1 MTLGSR
7 GGLYTVKHRREPTA
21 SRGHACSRATG
32 ADARRQWR
40 IAADAAAFAQDA
52 ARGSARGHAAHRHE
66 ARLRARRVRHVH
78 GADRRQAGAELP
90 PPAGPARGPG
100 DHDDRRHGGR
110 VRSSSPPG
118 RLRGVGRGAVRLLHA
133 RHPAVRKIAAR
144 GKSAPD
150 APGDPRGVGGQPV
163 PVHRL
168 HQNPGGGRARG
179 RPVAMKLVGRP
190 LPKVDAATK
199 VTGRALY
206 ADDIVLPRTLHCK
219 ILRSPHPHARILSID
234 TSGARRIP
242 GVVAVIT
249 GTDLPIK
256 FGILPV
262 TQDERA
268 LEHEKVRYVGDPI
281 AAVAA
286 LEEEIAAAACDAIA
300 VEYEVLE
307 PVMTI
312 DAALQK
318 PKDEPIQDY
327 GGPNNVHKF
336 VALEFGDVDAGFGRA
351 EVIREDVFFFQGN
364 THLPMEQHSAI
375 ATYVDGKVTL
385 WSSTQ
390 VVHYVHRALSKVLE
404 LPMHRIR
411 VIGAAHGGGFGG
423 KTDPF
428 AHEIIVCKLAMLTGR
443 PVKCTLTRE
452 EVFYAHRGRHPVLM
466 WVRSG
471 VTRDGR
477 ITAMHFRSALDGGA
491 YGSYGVAST
500 FYTGA
505 LQTVTYD
512 IPAYRFEGCRVF
524 TNKPPCGPKRGHGTP
539 QPRFALEL
547 HLEKIALD
555 IGLDPVELKQRNFV
569 KPNTRTVN
577 WLRVTSC
584 GLDECTER
592 VIKASRFHD
601 RKTRVGRGMGFAIS
615 SYLSGAGTA
624 IYWNDMPHS
633 EVQIKVDRG
642 GVTAYCGAM
651 DIGQGSDSVLATI
664 IAEELGL
671 QPSDIR
677 LVTADTDTT
686 PIDLGSYSSRVTFM
700 AGNAALEAARKMRA
714 LLVEAV
720 AAKTGAEA
728 SAIDVSE
735 ARVGDCSFEE
745 ASVLAEARFGTLTTA
760 GSYTPPKIAGPYK
773 GSGVGPSP
781 AYSYSACVVDLD
793 ADART
798 GLIHVNKIWI
808 AHDVGR
814 AINPLLVEGQ
824 VEGSVYMGLGEA
836 LMEEQVFRKGLHK
849 WPSMLEY
856 KSPTFL
862 DMPEVKTFIV
872 ETDDPEGPYGA
883 KEAGQG
889 PLLPVP
895 PAVSAA
901 VFDALGVWIDE
912 VPVTPE
918 KVIEALR
925 RKEKGEPPRYGPPRF
940 PSS

>member
-1 MTLGSR
+1 
-7 GGLYTVKHRREPTA
+7 
-21 SRGHACSRATG
+21 
-32 ADARRQWR
+32 
-40 IAADAAAFAQDA
+40 
-52 ARGSARGHAAHRHE
+52 
-66 ARLRARRVRHVH
+66 
-78 GADRRQAGAELP
+78 
-90 PPAGPARGPG
+90 
-100 DHDDRRHGGR
+100 
-110 VRSSSPPG
+110 
-118 RLRGVGRGAVRLLHA
+118 
-133 RHPAVRKIAAR
+133 
-144 GKSAPD
+144 
-150 APGDPRGVGGQPV
+150 
-163 PVHRL
+163 
-168 HQNPGGGRARG
+168 
-179 RPVAMKLVGRP
+179 MKLVGRP

-219 ILRSPHPHARILSID
+219 ILRSPHPHAGILSID

-249 GTDLPIK
+249 GADLPIK

-268 LEHEKVRYVGDPI
+268 LEHEKARYVGDPI

-428 AHEIIVCKLAMLTGR
+428 AHEIIVCKLAMMTGR

-466 WVRSG
+466 WVRTG
-471 VTRDGR
+471 VTHDGR

-505 LQTVTYD
+505 LQPVTYD
-512 IPAYRFEGCRVF
+512 LPAYRFEGCRVF

-547 HLEKIALD
+547 HLEKIAHD

-601 RKTRVGRGMGFAIS
+601 RKSRVGRGMGFAIS

-671 QPSDIR
+671 QPADIR

-714 LLVEAV
+714 MLVEAV
-720 AAKTGAEA
+720 QA
-728 SAIDVSE
+728 SGRGIDDVT
-735 ARVGDCSFEE
+735 FEQ
-745 ASVLAEARFGTLTTA
+745 ASVLAEARFGTLTSA

-793 ADART
+793 ADPRT
-798 GLIHVNKIWI
+798 GLIHVNKVWI

-836 LMEEQVFRKGLHK
+836 LMEEQTFRKGLHK

-862 DMPEVKTFIV
+862 DVPEIETFIV
-872 ETDDPEGPYGA
+872 ETIDPEGPYGA

-895 PAVSAA
+895 PALCSA

-912 VPVTPE
+912 IPVTPE
-918 KVIEALR
+918 KVLEALR
-925 RKEKGEPPRYGPPRF
+925 RKEKGEPARYGPPLF
-940 PSS
+940 PPIPYPPVIKVDPPNGEARAATAAI

>member
-1 MTLGSR
+1 MS
-7 GGLYTVKHRREPTA
+7 
-21 SRGHACSRATG
+21 
-32 ADARRQWR
+32 
-40 IAADAAAFAQDA
+40 
-52 ARGSARGHAAHRHE
+52 
-66 ARLRARRVRHVH
+66 
-78 GADRRQAGAELP
+78 DRKGFS
-90 PPAGPARGPG
+90 
-100 DHDDRRHGGR
+100 
-110 VRSSSPPG
+110 V
-118 RLRGVGRGAVRLLHA
+118 VG
-133 RHPAVRKIAAR
+133 K
-144 GKSAPD
+144 
-150 APGDPRGVGGQPV
+150 
-163 PVHRL
+163 
-168 HQNPGGGRARG
+168 
-179 RPVAMKLVGRP
+179 P
-190 LPKVDAATK
+190 LPKVDAVGK
-199 VTGRALY
+199 VTGRAVY
-206 ADDIVLPRTLHCK
+206 ADDMLPARTLHCR

-234 TSGARRIP
+234 ASAARRIP

-249 GTDLPIK
+249 GADLPIK

-268 LEHEKVRYVGDPI
+268 LEHEKVRYVGDPV

-286 LEEEIAAAACDAIA
+286 TDEEIAAAACDAIA

-307 PVMTI
+307 PVMSI
-312 DAALQK
+312 EAALEK
-318 PKDEPIQDY
+318 PSDEAIQDY
-327 GGPNNVHKF
+327 GGPNNIHKL
-336 VALEFGDVDAGFGRA
+336 VALEFGDVERGFARA
-351 EVIREDVFFFQGN
+351 DHEREDVFFFQGN

-375 ATYVDGKVTL
+375 ATYVDGRLTV

-390 VVHYVHRALSKVLE
+390 VVHYVHRALARVLE
-404 LPMHRIR
+404 LPMSRIR

-428 AHEIIVCKLAMLTGR
+428 AHEMVVSKLAMLTGR

-466 WVRSG
+466 WVRTG

-477 ITAMHFRSALDGGA
+477 ITAMHFRTALDGGA

-547 HLEKIALD
+547 HLEKVAGDL
-555 IGLDPVELKQRNFV
+555 GLDPVELKRRNFV
-569 KPNTRTVN
+569 KPMTRTVN

-584 GLDECTER
+584 GLEECTER
-592 VIKASRFHD
+592 VLEGSGYRARAKRAGH
-601 RKTRVGRGMGFAIS
+601 GMGFAIS

-633 EVQIKVDRG
+633 EVQLKVDRG

-664 IAEELGL
+664 VAEELGL
-671 QPSDIR
+671 QPSDVR

-714 LLVEAV
+714 LLDEAV
-720 AAKTGAEA
+720 QAAGRRFE
-728 SAIDVSE
+728 DV
-735 ARVGDCSFEE
+735 SFEE
-745 ASVLAEARFGTLTTA
+745 AAVLAEARFGTLTSA
-760 GSYTPPKIAGPYK
+760 GSYTPPKVAGPYK

-793 ADART
+793 ADVRT
-798 GLIHVNKIWI
+798 GQVRVNKVWI

-856 KSPTFL
+856 KSPTFA
-862 DMPEVKTFIV
+862 DMPEVETYIV
-872 ETDDPEGPYGA
+872 ETNDPEGPYGA

-895 PAVSAA
+895 PAVCSA
-901 VFDALGVWIDE
+901 VHEALGVWIDE

-918 KVIEALR
+918 KVLEALR
-925 RKEKGEPPRYGPPRF
+925 RKEKGEPARYGPPRF
-940 PSS
+940 PTIPYPAPIKTEPPPRQTA

>member
-1 MTLGSR
+1 
-7 GGLYTVKHRREPTA
+7 V
-21 SRGHACSRATG
+21 
-32 ADARRQWR
+32 
-40 IAADAAAFAQDA
+40 
-52 ARGSARGHAAHRHE
+52 
-66 ARLRARRVRHVH
+66 RV
-78 GADRRQAGAELP
+78 
-90 PPAGPARGPG
+90 
-100 DHDDRRHGGR
+100 
-110 VRSSSPPG
+110 
-118 RLRGVGRGAVRLLHA
+118 
-133 RHPAVRKIAAR
+133 I
-144 GKSAPD
+144 GK
-150 APGDPRGVGGQPV
+150 
-163 PVHRL
+163 
-168 HQNPGGGRARG
+168 
-179 RPVAMKLVGRP
+179 P
-190 LPKVDAATK
+190 LPKVDAASK
-199 VTGRALY
+199 VTGRAVY
-206 ADDIVLPRTLHCK
+206 ADDMLPARTLHCK

-234 TSGARRIP
+234 TSAARRIP
-242 GVVAVIT
+242 GVIAVIT
-249 GTDLPIK
+249 GADLPVK

-286 LEEEIAAAACDAIA
+286 TEEEIAAAACDAID
-300 VEYEVLE
+300 VEYQVLE
-307 PVMTI
+307 PVMSI
-312 DAALQK
+312 EAALQ
-318 PKDEPIQDY
+318 PAKDERIQDY
-327 GGPNNVHKF
+327 GGPNNVHKL
-336 VALEFGDVDAGFGRA
+336 VALEFGDVDGGFERA
-351 EVIREDVFFFQGN
+351 AHVREDVFFFQGN

-375 ATYVDGKVTL
+375 ATFVDGRVTL

-390 VVHYVHRALSKVLE
+390 VVHYVHRALAKVLE
-404 LPMHRIR
+404 LPMNRIR

-428 AHEIIVCKLAMLTGR
+428 AHEIIVAKLAMLTGR
-443 PVKCTLTRE
+443 PVKCTLNRE

-466 WVRSG
+466 WVRTG
-471 VTRDGR
+471 VTPDGR

-512 IPAYRFEGCRVF
+512 LPAYRFEGCRVF

-547 HLEKIALD
+547 HLEKIAQDL
-555 IGLDPVELKQRNFV
+555 GLDPVDLKRRNFV

-584 GLDECTER
+584 GLEECTDRVIEASGYRER
-592 VIKASRFHD
+592 VKRAGH
-601 RKTRVGRGMGFAIS
+601 GMGFAIS

-651 DIGQGSDSVLATI
+651 DIGQGSDSVLATVV
-664 IAEELGL
+664 AEELGL
-671 QPSDIR
+671 EPADIR

-720 AAKTGAEA
+720 EA
-728 SAIDVSE
+728 GGRTFDEV
-735 ARVGDCSFEE
+735 SFEE
-745 ASVLAEARFGTLTTA
+745 ASILAEARFGTLTTA
-760 GSYTPPKIAGPYK
+760 GSYTPPKIAGPFK

-798 GLIHVNKIWI
+798 GLLHVNKVWI

-836 LMEEQVFRKGLHK
+836 LMEEQTFRKGLHK

-862 DMPEVKTFIV
+862 DIPEIETFIV
-872 ETDDPEGPYGA
+872 ETVDPEGPYGA

-895 PAVSAA
+895 PALCAA
-901 VFDALGVWIDE
+901 VHDALGVWIDE
-912 VPVTPE
+912 IPVTPE
-918 KVIEALR
+918 KIVEALR
-925 RKEKGEPPRYGPPRF
+925 RKEKGELARYGPPHF
-940 PSS
+940 PSIPYPPAIKVEPPPKDAATAAI

>member
-1 MTLGSR
+1 M
-7 GGLYTVKHRREPTA
+7 
-21 SRGHACSRATG
+21 
-32 ADARRQWR
+32 
-40 IAADAAAFAQDA
+40 
-52 ARGSARGHAAHRHE
+52 
-66 ARLRARRVRHVH
+66 RV
-78 GADRRQAGAELP
+78 
-90 PPAGPARGPG
+90 
-100 DHDDRRHGGR
+100 
-110 VRSSSPPG
+110 
-118 RLRGVGRGAVRLLHA
+118 VGKR
-133 RHPAVRKIAAR
+133 
-144 GKSAPD
+144 
-150 APGDPRGVGGQPV
+150 
-163 PVHRL
+163 
-168 HQNPGGGRARG
+168 
-179 RPVAMKLVGRP
+179 
-190 LPKVDAATK
+190 LPKVDAGAR
-199 VTGRALY
+199 VTGRAVY
-206 ADDIVLPRTLHCK
+206 ADDMLPARTLHCK
-219 ILRSPHPHARILSID
+219 ILRSPHPHARIVSID
-234 TSGARRIP
+234 TAAARRMP
-242 GVVAVIT
+242 GVIAVIT
-249 GTDLPIK
+249 GADLPVK

-268 LEHEKVRYVGDPI
+268 LEHEKVRYAGDPI

-286 LEEEIAAAACDAIA
+286 IDEEIAAAACDAIA
-300 VEYEVLE
+300 VEYDVLE
-307 PVMTI
+307 PVMSI
-312 DAALQK
+312 EDALLE
-318 PKDEPIQDY
+318 PKDERIQDY

-336 VALEFGDVDAGFGRA
+336 VTLEFGDVDAGFA
-351 EVIREDVFFFQGN
+351 SAAHTREDVFFYQGN

-375 ATYVDGKVTL
+375 ATYVDGRVTL

-390 VVHYVHRALSKVLE
+390 VVHYVHRALSRVLE
-404 LPMHRIR
+404 LPISRIR

-466 WVRSG
+466 WVRTG
-471 VTRDGR
+471 VTAEGD
-477 ITAMHFRSALDGGA
+477 ITAMHFRTALDGGA

-539 QPRFALEL
+539 QPRFGLEL
-547 HLEKIALD
+547 HLEKIAHDL
-555 IGLDPVELKQRNFV
+555 GLDAVELKRRNFV
-569 KPNTRTVN
+569 KPYTRTVN

-584 GLDECTER
+584 GLDECTEK
-592 VIKASRFHD
+592 VVEASGFR
-601 RKTRVGRGMGFAIS
+601 TREKRRGRGMGFAVS

-633 EVQIKVDRG
+633 EVQLKVDRG

-664 IAEELGL
+664 VAEELGL
-671 QPSDIR
+671 QPADVH

-700 AGNAALEAARKMRA
+700 AGNAALEAARKMRG

-720 AAKTGAEA
+720 EGAGRKLQE
-728 SAIDVSE
+728 VT
-735 ARVGDCSFEE
+735 FEE
-745 ASVLAEARFGTLTTA
+745 AAVLAEARFGALTTA

-793 ADART
+793 ADERT
-798 GLIHVNKIWI
+798 GLVHINKVWI

-814 AINPLLVEGQ
+814 AINPVLVEGQ
-824 VEGSVYMGLGEA
+824 IEGSVYMGLGEA
-836 LMEEQVFRKGLHK
+836 LMEEQTFRKGLHK

-862 DMPEVKTFIV
+862 DMPEVERFIV
-872 ETDDPEGPYGA
+872 ETVDREGPYGA

-895 PAVSAA
+895 PAVCAA
-901 VFDALGVWIDE
+901 LYDALGVWVDE

-925 RKEKGEPPRYGPPRF
+925 RKAKGEPGRYGPERF
-940 PSS
+940 PAIPYPPAIKVEPPPKEPVVTSAQI

>member
-1 MTLGSR
+1 M
-7 GGLYTVKHRREPTA
+7 
-21 SRGHACSRATG
+21 
-32 ADARRQWR
+32 
-40 IAADAAAFAQDA
+40 
-52 ARGSARGHAAHRHE
+52 
-66 ARLRARRVRHVH
+66 
-78 GADRRQAGAELP
+78 
-90 PPAGPARGPG
+90 
-100 DHDDRRHGGR
+100 
-110 VRSSSPPG
+110 
-118 RLRGVGRGAVRLLHA
+118 RLLHA
-133 RHPAVRKIAAR
+133 GHPARVACAAR
-144 GKSAPD
+144 RESETYARRD
-150 APGDPRGVGGQPV
+150 SRGARGQPL
-163 PVHRL
+163 PMHRL
-168 HQNPGGGRARG
+168 REDPGSGRACFDEDGWLSTPSRPPRNG
-179 RPVAMKLVGRP
+179 RKVSLRVVGKP
-190 LPKVDAATK
+190 LPKVDAAAK
-199 VTGRALY
+199 VTGRAVY
-206 ADDIVLPRTLHCK
+206 ADDMLLPRTLHCK

-234 TSGARRIP
+234 TSAARRIP
-242 GVVAVIT
+242 GVQAVIT
-249 GTDLPIK
+249 GADLPVK

-286 LEEEIAAAACDAIA
+286 TEEEIAAAACDAI
-300 VEYEVLE
+300 VVTYEGLE
-307 PVMTI
+307 PVMSI
-312 DAALQK
+312 EAALSA
-318 PKDEPIQDY
+318 PKDERIQDY
-327 GGPNNVHKF
+327 GGPNNIHKL
-336 VALEFGDVDAGFGRA
+336 VALEFGDVDGGLARA
-351 EVIREDVFFFQGN
+351 DHIREDVFFFQGN

-404 LPMHRIR
+404 LPLHRIV

-428 AHEIIVCKLAMLTGR
+428 AHEIIVCKLAMMTGR

-466 WVRSG
+466 WVRTG
-471 VTRDGR
+471 VTHDGR

-505 LQTVTYD
+505 LQPVTYD

-547 HLEKIALD
+547 HLEKIAHD
-555 IGLDPVELKQRNFV
+555 IGLDPVELKRLNFV
-569 KPNTRTVN
+569 QPNTRTVN

-584 GLDECTER
+584 GLEECTDR
-592 VIKASRFHD
+592 VINASRFHD
-601 RKTRVGRGMGFAIS
+601 RERRPGHGMGFAIS

-651 DIGQGSDSVLATI
+651 DIGQGSDSVLAAI
-664 IAEELGL
+664 VAEELGI
-671 QPSDIR
+671 QPADVR

-714 LLVEAV
+714 MLVDAT
-720 AAKTGAEA
+720 AAKMGRDPAGVEV
-728 SAIDVSE
+728 SDGRIGDV
-735 ARVGDCSFEE
+735 SFEE
-745 ASVLAEARFGTLTTA
+745 PSILAEGRFGTLTSA
-760 GSYTPPKIAGPYK
+760 GSYTPPRIAGPFK

-798 GLIHVNKIWI
+798 GLIRVNKVWI

-836 LMEEQVFRKGLHK
+836 LMEEQTFRKGLHK

-862 DMPEVKTFIV
+862 DTPEIETFIV
-872 ETDDPEGPYGA
+872 ETVDPEGPYGA

-895 PAVSAA
+895 PALCAA
-901 VFDALGVWIDE
+901 VYDALGVWIDE

-918 KVIEALR
+918 KVVEALR
-925 RKEKGEPPRYGPPRF
+925 RKEKGEPARYGPLRF
-940 PSS
+940 PSIPYPPTIKVEPPPKDLDAATAAI

>member
-1 MTLGSR
+1 MK
-7 GGLYTVKHRREPTA
+7 V
-21 SRGHACSRATG
+21 
-32 ADARRQWR
+32 
-40 IAADAAAFAQDA
+40 
-52 ARGSARGHAAHRHE
+52 
-66 ARLRARRVRHVH
+66 
-78 GADRRQAGAELP
+78 
-90 PPAGPARGPG
+90 
-100 DHDDRRHGGR
+100 
-110 VRSSSPPG
+110 
-118 RLRGVGRGAVRLLHA
+118 VG
-133 RHPAVRKIAAR
+133 K
-144 GKSAPD
+144 
-150 APGDPRGVGGQPV
+150 
-163 PVHRL
+163 
-168 HQNPGGGRARG
+168 
-179 RPVAMKLVGRP
+179 P
-190 LPKVDAATK
+190 LPKVDAAAK

-206 ADDIVLPRTLHCK
+206 ADDIALPRTLHCK

-234 TSGARRIP
+234 TSAARRMP
-242 GVVAVIT
+242 GVLAVIT
-249 GTDLPIK
+249 GADLPIK

-286 LEEEIAAAACDAIA
+286 TEEEVAAAACDAIS

-307 PVMTI
+307 PVMSI
-312 DAALQK
+312 DAALA
-318 PKDEPIQDY
+318 PAKDEPIQDY
-327 GGPNNVHKF
+327 GGPNNIHKL
-336 VALEFGDVDAGFGRA
+336 VALEFGDVDGGFARA
-351 EVIREDVFFFQGN
+351 DHVREDVFFFQGN

-390 VVHYVHRALSKVLE
+390 VVHYVHRALARVLE

-466 WVRSG
+466 WVRTG
-471 VTRDGR
+471 VTGDGR

-539 QPRFALEL
+539 QPRFAIEL
-547 HLEKIALD
+547 HLEKIARDL
-555 IGLDPVELKQRNFV
+555 GLDPVNMKRRNFV
-569 KPNTRTVN
+569 QPYTRTVN

-584 GLDECTER
+584 GLEECTER
-592 VIKASRFHD
+592 VIKASRFHE
-601 RKTRVGRGMGFAIS
+601 RERRAGHGMGFAIS

-642 GVTAYCGAM
+642 GVTVYCGAM

-664 IAEELGL
+664 VAEELGL
-671 QPSDIR
+671 QPTDVR

-714 LLVEAV
+714 MLAEAVEARGREFGEV
-720 AAKTGAEA
+720 A
-728 SAIDVSE
+728 
-735 ARVGDCSFEE
+735 FEE
-745 ASVLAEARFGTLTTA
+745 ACVLAEARFGTLTSA

-798 GLIHVNKIWI
+798 GLITVNKVWI

-836 LMEEQVFRKGLHK
+836 LMEEQTFRKGLHK

-862 DMPEVKTFIV
+862 DVPEIETFIV
-872 ETDDPEGPYGA
+872 ETNDPEGPYGA

-895 PAVSAA
+895 PALSSA
-901 VFDALGVWIDE
+901 VYDALGVWIDE
-912 VPVTPE
+912 IPVTPE

-925 RKEKGEPPRYGPPRF
+925 RKEKGEEPRYGPQRF
-940 PSS
+940 PTVPYPPTIKVEPPPGAANAATASI

>member
-1 MTLGSR
+1 VL
-7 GGLYTVKHRREPTA
+7 A
-21 SRGHACSRATG
+21 IITG
-32 ADARRQWR
+32 A
-40 IAADAAAFAQDA
+40 
-52 ARGSARGHAAHRHE
+52 
-66 ARLRARRVRHVH
+66 
-78 GADRRQAGAELP
+78 
-90 PPAGPARGPG
+90 
-100 DHDDRRHGGR
+100 
-110 VRSSSPPG
+110 
-118 RLRGVGRGAVRLLHA
+118 
-133 RHPAVRKIAAR
+133 
-144 GKSAPD
+144 
-150 APGDPRGVGGQPV
+150 
-163 PVHRL
+163 
-168 HQNPGGGRARG
+168 
-179 RPVAMKLVGRP
+179 
-190 LPKVDAATK
+190 
-199 VTGRALY
+199 
-206 ADDIVLPRTLHCK
+206 
-219 ILRSPHPHARILSID
+219 
-234 TSGARRIP
+234 
-242 GVVAVIT
+242 
-249 GTDLPIK
+249 DLPIK

-286 LEEEIAAAACDAIA
+286 TDEEIAAAACDAIS
-300 VEYEVLE
+300 VEYDVLD
-307 PVMTI
+307 PVMSI
-312 DAALQK
+312 EEALK
-318 PKDEPIQDY
+318 APKDERIQDY
-327 GGPNNVHKF
+327 GGPHNIHKL
-336 VALEFGDVDAGFGRA
+336 VALEFGDVEGGFARA
-351 EVIREDVFFFQGN
+351 DHVREDVFFFQGN

-375 ATYVDGKVTL
+375 ATYVDGRVTL

-404 LPMHRIR
+404 LPMNRIR

-428 AHEIIVCKLAMLTGR
+428 AHEIIVSKLAMLTGR

-466 WVRSG
+466 WVRTG
-471 VTRDGR
+471 VTRDGL
-477 ITAMHFRSALDGGA
+477 ITAMHFRTALDGGA

-547 HLEKIALD
+547 HLEKIAHDLG
-555 IGLDPVELKQRNFV
+555 IDPVVLKQRNFV
-569 KPNTRTVN
+569 KPMTRTVN

-584 GLDECTER
+584 GLDECTDK
-592 VIKASRFHD
+592 VMSASGYARRSRRPGH
-601 RKTRVGRGMGFAIS
+601 GMGFAIS

-633 EVQIKVDRG
+633 EVQVKVDRG

-664 IAEELGL
+664 VAEELGL
-671 QPSDIR
+671 RPADVR

-700 AGNAALEAARKMRA
+700 AGNAAIEAARKMRA
-714 LLVEAV
+714 MLVEAV
-720 AAKTGAEA
+720 AAKQGRDV
-728 SAIDVSE
+728 SAILVGGG
-735 ARVGDCSFEE
+735 RVGDVSFQE
-745 ASVLAEARFGTLTTA
+745 ASELAEARFGGLATT
-760 GSYTPPKIAGPYK
+760 GSYTPPKIAGPFK

-798 GLIHVNKIWI
+798 GLVHVNKIWM

-814 AINPLLVEGQ
+814 AINPLLVQGQ

-862 DMPEVKTFIV
+862 DMPEVETFIV
-872 ETDDPEGPYGA
+872 ETVDPEGPYGA

-895 PAVSAA
+895 PAVCAA
-901 VFDALGVWIDE
+901 VYDALGVWIDE

-918 KVIEALR
+918 KIVEALR
-925 RKEKGEPPRYGPPRF
+925 RKTKGEPARFGPVRF
-940 PSS
+940 PNIPYPSTIKVDPPPKNLDHAAASSI

>member
-1 MTLGSR
+1 
-7 GGLYTVKHRREPTA
+7 
-21 SRGHACSRATG
+21 
-32 ADARRQWR
+32 
-40 IAADAAAFAQDA
+40 
-52 ARGSARGHAAHRHE
+52 
-66 ARLRARRVRHVH
+66 
-78 GADRRQAGAELP
+78 
-90 PPAGPARGPG
+90 
-100 DHDDRRHGGR
+100 
-110 VRSSSPPG
+110 
-118 RLRGVGRGAVRLLHA
+118 
-133 RHPAVRKIAAR
+133 
-144 GKSAPD
+144 
-150 APGDPRGVGGQPV
+150 
-163 PVHRL
+163 
-168 HQNPGGGRARG
+168 
-179 RPVAMKLVGRP
+179 
-190 LPKVDAATK
+190 
-199 VTGRALY
+199 
-206 ADDIVLPRTLHCK
+206 
-219 ILRSPHPHARILSID
+219 
-234 TSGARRIP
+234 
-242 GVVAVIT
+242 
-249 GTDLPIK
+249 
-256 FGILPV
+256 
-262 TQDERA
+262 
-268 LEHEKVRYVGDPI
+268 
-281 AAVAA
+281 
-286 LEEEIAAAACDAIA
+286 
-300 VEYEVLE
+300 
-307 PVMTI
+307 
-312 DAALQK
+312 
-318 PKDEPIQDY
+318 
-327 GGPNNVHKF
+327 
-336 VALEFGDVDAGFGRA
+336 
-351 EVIREDVFFFQGN
+351 
-364 THLPMEQHSAI
+364 
-375 ATYVDGKVTL
+375 
-385 WSSTQ
+385 
-390 VVHYVHRALSKVLE
+390 
-404 LPMHRIR
+404 MHRIR

-428 AHEIIVCKLAMLTGR
+428 AHEIIVCKLAMMTGR

-466 WVRSG
+466 WIRTG
-471 VTRDGR
+471 VTHDGR

-505 LQTVTYD
+505 LQPVTYD
-512 IPAYRFEGCRVF
+512 LPAYRFEGCRVF

-547 HLEKIALD
+547 HLEKIAHD

-601 RKTRVGRGMGFAIS
+601 RKSRVGRGMGFAIS

-671 QPSDIR
+671 QPADIR

-714 LLVEAV
+714 MLVEAV
-720 AAKTGAEA
+720 QA
-728 SAIDVSE
+728 SGRGIDDVT
-735 ARVGDCSFEE
+735 FEQ
-745 ASVLAEARFGTLTTA
+745 ASVLAEARFGTLASA

-793 ADART
+793 ADPRT
-798 GLIHVNKIWI
+798 GLIHVNKVWI

-836 LMEEQVFRKGLHK
+836 LMEEQTFRKGLHK

-862 DMPEVKTFIV
+862 DVPEIETFIV
-872 ETDDPEGPYGA
+872 ETIDPEGPYGA

-895 PAVSAA
+895 PALCSA

-912 VPVTPE
+912 IPVTPE
-918 KVIEALR
+918 KVLEALR
-925 RKEKGEPPRYGPPRF
+925 RKEKGEPARYGPPLF
-940 PSS
+940 PPIPYPPVIKVDPPNGESRAATAAI